1 MVQKINEDDL
11 IIFSGGGTISTTRRQ
26 ELELAKQVSILYMD
40 SSNYYQS
47 NIAYATRENVETNV
61 MITINSQM
69 VLTASLAQRVANI
82 NLYNNWVARTS
93 YKFVLPP
100 NYLHLEPGDLITL
113 NHSQMRIININIAT
127 KRFIHITAIAEEYSN
142 YSLYI
147 EPSIVK
153 AQTINSN
160 LYDHI

>member
-100 NYLHLEPGDLITL
+100 NYL
-113 NHSQMRIININIAT
+113 
-127 KRFIHITAIAEEYSN
+127 
-142 YSLYI
+142 
-147 EPSIVK
+147 
-153 AQTINSN
+153 QTW
-160 LYDHI
+160 